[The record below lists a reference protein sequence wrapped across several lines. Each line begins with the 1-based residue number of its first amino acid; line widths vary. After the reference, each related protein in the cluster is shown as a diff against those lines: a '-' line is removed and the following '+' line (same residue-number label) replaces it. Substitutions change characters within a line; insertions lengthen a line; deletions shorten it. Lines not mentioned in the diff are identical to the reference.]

1 MDRPIK
7 TSDFISKKTD
17 DQTVALATQYTLDA
31 GDLPGLE
38 SLKNNAQ
45 ASSSDYIG
53 VKPTTGLINDGD
65 PSVVHG
71 LTVFDA
77 PDVQ

>member
-1 MDRPIK
+1 M
-7 TSDFISKKTD
+7 
-17 DQTVALATQYTLDA
+17 ATQYTLDA
-31 GDLPGLE
+31 DDLPGFE

-45 ASSSDYIG
+45 ASSTDYIG

-71 LTVFDA
+71 VTVFDA
-77 PDVQ
+77 P